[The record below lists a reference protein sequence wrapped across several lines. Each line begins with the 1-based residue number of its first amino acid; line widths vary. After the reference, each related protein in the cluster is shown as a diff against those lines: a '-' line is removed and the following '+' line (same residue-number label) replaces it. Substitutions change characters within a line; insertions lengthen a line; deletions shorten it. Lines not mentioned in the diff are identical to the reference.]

1 MKKTC
6 LIIVLGGFVALYAG
20 LGISSEASVEAGK
33 QLFNDPNLG
42 GSTNE
47 TSCGSCHP
55 DGKKLEQ
62 SGDKENLEQM
72 INTCI
77 KRPLKGEALDEHS
90 MEMESLKLYIKS
102 LKK

>member
-6 LIIVLGGFVALYAG
+6 LIIVMAGFIVVYAG
-20 LGISSEASVEAGK
+20 LGISGEASIEKGK

-47 TSCGSCHP
+47 TSCGTCHP
-55 DGKKLEQ
+55 GGKKLEQ
-62 SGDKENLEQM
+62 SGDKDNLVQM
-72 INTCI
+72 IKTCI
-77 KRPLKGEALDEHS
+77 EKPLMGKAIDEQS